1 MRQLTVNVGRPY
13 QILIEK
19 GVLAESGKYIRPL
32 TQAKRIMLVT
42 DSNVAPLYEAQVRNY
57 LEQAGFQVTTHIF
70 FAGESSKK
78 PDTVLG
84 MVEHMAQAGLTRKDI
99 VVALGGGVTGDMA
112 GFAASIYLRGIDFV
126 QIPTTLLSQIDSS
139 VGGKTGVDL
148 PQGKNL
154 CGTFHQPI
162 LVLIDP
168 LVLETLPQRF
178 FHDGLAE
185 AIKHGCIKS
194 KPLFNRLMHEDPYDF
209 MEDLIYDS
217 VDIKRS
223 VVERDEKEQG
233 ERALLN
239 FGHTIGHAIEKC
251 HNFTGITHGEAVGI
265 GMVMV
270 TKISEEM
277 GVTPV
282 GTGDQIRQILVKYG
296 LPFTDDTPADKLI
309 EAMEMDKKRTGSGI
323 NLVFLRQ
330 IGDSMLHNMST
341 LEMKGLLKTWEQF
354 K

>member
-1 MRQLTVNVGRPY
+1 MRQLTVHAGHAY
-13 QILIEK
+13 DILIEK
-19 GVLAESGKYIRPL
+19 GLLTDCGRYIRPL
-32 TQAKRIMLVT
+32 TQAARVMLIT
-42 DSNVAPLYEAQVRNY
+42 DSNVKPLYEPTVRAS
-57 LEQAGFQVTTHIF
+57 LEGAGFQVTTHSF
-70 FAGESSKK
+70 PAGESSKK
-78 PDTVLG
+78 PGTVLQ
-84 MVEHMAQAGLTRKDI
+84 MVDHMAQAGLTRKDI

-112 GFAASIYLRGIDFV
+112 GFAAAIYLRGIDFV

-154 CGTFHQPI
+154 CGAFHQPI

-168 LVLETLPQRF
+168 LVLDTLSRRF

-194 KPLFNRLMHEDPYDF
+194 EAFFERLMQEDPHAF
-209 MEDLIYDS
+209 IVDLIYES
-217 VDIKRS
+217 VNIKRL

-251 HNFTGITHGEAVGI
+251 HNFTGITHGEAVGV

-270 TKISEEM
+270 TKMSEEM
-277 GVTPV
+277 GITKVGTAAKIQQMLLRYDLPFQDHTPV
-282 GTGDQIRQILVKYG
+282 DQ
-296 LPFTDDTPADKLI
+296 LI
-309 EAMEMDKKRTGSGI
+309 AAMGMDKKRTGTGI
-323 NLVFLRQ
+323 DFVFLHQ
-330 IGDSMLHNMST
+330 IGESLIRSIPTD
-341 LEMKGLLKTWEQF
+341 EMKGLLKQWEQ
-354 K
+354 